1 MSLGYACEN
10 LGLTEQEIGRVFQ
23 VAEGESEAASHEE
36 TIRALYQHQNS
47 IEAAAL
53 QSMNAGA
60 PSRQRR
66 AALRRQLARGCLSWK
81 I

>member
-10 LGLTEQEIGRVFQ
+10 LGLSEQEIGRAFQ
-23 VAEGESEAASHEE
+23 VAEGEPEAASYEE

-53 QSMNAGA
+53 
-60 PSRQRR
+60 
-66 AALRRQLARGCLSWK
+66 
-81 I
+81 